1 MKRNF
6 AQISVA
12 AAVAGLCVAV
22 LVSWRT
28 SDVVNAQAEGQ
39 PPPNPP
45 SSAGGA
51 QAPAGGA
58 PHGFH
63 LPFPQH
69 KTDAEAVARGKGLY
83 GVNCAFCHG
92 ADAGGGAVG
101 PNLLRSQIVIEDQ
114 NGELITPIVHGS
126 RAARGM
132 PALPLTDAQISDVA
146 QFLHSF
152 QTGASPKDS
161 KPIDIV
167 VGNATQGKATFDQ
180 LCSSCHS
187 VTGDLA
193 GFATKI
199 PDARAM
205 QQAWL
210 LPGGPS
216 AGGTPG
222 ARGAGATA
230 LHVPPATVTVTL
242 EDGQRVEGTLNR
254 IDDFYVSLTTPS
266 GDARTFS
273 RRGDEPK
280 VELHDPVAAHRAL
293 IPKYTDQQIHDITAY
308 LRTIR

>member
-1 MKRNF
+1 MKRPFRGSF
-6 AQISVA
+6 ARGSAAAGVA
-12 AAVAGLCVAV
+12 ALWVAV
-22 LVSWRT
+22 WVSSRT
-28 SDVVNAQAEGQ
+28 NNVVNAQVEGRL
-39 PPPNPP
+39 PNPQ
-45 SSAGGA
+45 SSARGA
-51 QAPAGGA
+51 QAPAAGA

-69 KTDAEAVARGKGLY
+69 KTDAEAVTRGKELY

-114 NGELITPIVHGS
+114 NGELITPVVHGS
-126 RAARGM
+126 RADRGM
-132 PALPLTDAQISDVA
+132 PALQLTDAQISDVA

-167 VGNATQGKATFDQ
+167 VGNAMQGKATFDQ

-210 LPGGPS
+210 LPGGGGGLRG
-216 AGGTPG
+216 GGT
-222 ARGAGATA
+222 TA
-230 LHVPPATVTVTL
+230 LHVPPATATVTL
-242 EDGQRVEGTLNR
+242 QNGQTIEGTLNR

-273 RRGDEPK
+273 RRGDQPK